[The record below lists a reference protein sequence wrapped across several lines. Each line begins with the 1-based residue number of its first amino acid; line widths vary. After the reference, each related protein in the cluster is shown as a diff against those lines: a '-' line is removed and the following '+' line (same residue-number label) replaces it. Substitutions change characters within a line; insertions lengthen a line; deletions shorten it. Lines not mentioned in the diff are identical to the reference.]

1 MMLQEHGIEFGRGG
15 VRAALGQSFVGG
27 RCAREAGVA
36 EGGAAPDLPGEGSL
50 EDAPRPEGETA
61 DEGGEVRARKR
72 QKAILE
78 EDD

>member
-1 MMLQEHGIEFGRGG
+1 MTEHILQQADG
-15 VRAALGQSFVGG
+15 VEMNLPERFRRFALSG
-27 RCAREAGVA
+27 
-36 EGGAAPDLPGEGSL
+36 